1 MTVEVSR
8 YAVNPGIGWIPPR
21 SPTTVGMAVDTTV
34 ISIAAIDRL
43 SRAGITVGRRLVL
56 IAR

>member
-1 MTVEVSR
+1 
-8 YAVNPGIGWIPPR
+8 
-21 SPTTVGMAVDTTV
+21 MAVDTTV